1 MESGDESEY
10 EYLSSQGGSV
20 PPTPTLLRQVDAVS
34 EFLLPAPLSAE
45 EASGVAAGGRGATFY
60 TPAAAA
66 AHLNGLVGDLM
77 STLAQSMGVQVS
89 AERALL
95 LLQAAGSK
103 TRVLDSFAADA
114 GSSSAASA
122 GGALR
127 QSAAAAAAA
136 AAAGLFASTNDAP
149 PAAPPPQGPFSCGL
163 SGEDYDSAAA
173 AGAAALTCGHY
184 YSREAWAEKLAWA
197 ARSFPSGKPGAV
209 RCPHAACLM
218 RIPLSWWLRALPPAR
233 HAALREAILRE
244 VFEHAS
250 AHAVACPGA
259 GCELW
264 CASSGSASSASG
276 GLDVRCPAGHAFC
289 MGCGETQAH
298 EPATCL
304 QVREWSKPASATNA
318 LEMYKNELVANAD
331 YPGRMERRG
340 WDCPSCGALVEKTG
354 GCRHFKHDKT
364 QRGCGHE
371 FCWSCLK
378 RWPCHG
384 QDLAASYACTD
395 EPSNVAPLHLFG
407 EQGVD
412 ITKLFRWA
420 WDKFSTADKA
430 LDEASALAGAV
441 KAPALGEYLESL
453 MAGGGSSSGG
463 AAGSGGAGSSASA
476 SSSSGGGGSSASSV
490 FAGSVVSLMGEAADA
505 AVRTYQIAKW
515 SALFGSARA
524 APHFCC
530 ALALCNHTLAPTPP
544 LPPSPQPTWW
554 PLPRRRSPPFCA
566 RCLRTPRACWSRR

>member
-20 PPTPTLLRQVDAVS
+20 PPTPTLLRQVDVVS
-34 EFLLPAPLSAE
+34 EFLTPAPLSAE
-45 EASGVAAGGRGATFY
+45 EASGSAAGGRGATFY

-103 TRVLDSFAADA
+103 ARVQDSFAADA
-114 GSSSAASA
+114 GAGAAASA
-122 GGALR
+122 GGAGGAVR

-136 AAAGLFASTNDAP
+136 AAAGLFASTSDAP

-163 SGEDYDSAAA
+163 SGEDYASAAA
-173 AGAAALTCGHY
+173 ADAAALACGHY

-209 RCPHAACLM
+209 RCPHAACLS
-218 RIPLSWWLRALPPAR
+218 RIPLTWWLRALPAAR

-250 AHAVACPGA
+250 AHVVACPGA

-264 CASSGSASSASG
+264 CASGASSSASSGASG

-298 EPATCL
+298 APATCL

-331 YPGRMERRG
+331 YPGRMERRM
-340 WDCPSCGALVEKTG
+340 WDCPACGALVEKTG
-354 GCRHFKHDKT
+354 GCRHFKHDKQ

-412 ITKLFRWA
+412 LTKLFRWA

-430 LDEASALAGAV
+430 LDEAMALAGAV

-453 MAGGGSSSGG
+453 MAGGGSSGG
-463 AAGSGGAGSSASA
+463 AGSGGAGSSASA
-476 SSSSGGGGSSASSV
+476 SSSSGGGSSASSV

-515 SALFGSARA
+515 SAFFRGGGGSASALFLDLCSGARTHTHFSYPHPPHHPRSLRSGLCQGAGAHLFARA
-524 APHFCC
+524 V
-530 ALALCNHTLAPTPP
+530 
-544 LPPSPQPTWW
+544 
-554 PLPRRRSPPFCA
+554 
-566 RCLRTPRACWSRR
+566 